1 MDINLF
7 TWFCNRELIYCPPH
21 FIKTNTPVTI
31 EAKLWI
37 LEKCIGR
44 YCYLQQINDDI
55 WLNVDLNFPAFEDPK
70 EAILY
75 ELTWS

>member
-7 TWFCNRELIYCPPH
+7 TWYTERELVYCPPH
-21 FIKTNTPVTI
+21 FIRTNTPASD

-37 LEKCIGR
+37 LEKCVGR
-44 YCYLQQINDDI
+44 FSYLRDNNNEL
-55 WLNVDLNFPAFEDPK
+55 WLKLDFTLPAFEDPK